1 LENVTEKD
9 KESGVNLLKALE
21 LCDEEMFNEGE
32 TDEEQ
37 MVLSEEMVTSLKAIR
52 DVEMN
57 VGLHPCE
64 KMRKNNKESWGPILV
79 DRQRRKQND
88 WTTMLQKAMLLKQKK
103 NLEPLKGNSF
113 ASLHSE
119 SLYQFVKD
127 VNVHLGVDSSEA
139 QSIIS
144 KLVGNEIENVNKFVE
159 ENLEVLLPANMEIDL
174 ISEKTTEQAL
184 ENSNQLRDQALPE
197 PLEGSPQPLKWTE
210 VVKRGRPKS
219 RSKLDS
225 NSFNEGRILKY

>member
-1 LENVTEKD
+1 VTEKD

-37 MVLSEEMVTSLKAIR
+37 MVLSEEMVTSLKAVR

-57 VGLHPCE
+57 VRLHPCE
-64 KMRKNNKESWGPILV
+64 KMRMNNKESWGPILV

-113 ASLHSE
+113 ASLHSK

-144 KLVGNEIENVNKFVE
+144 KLVGDEIENVNKFVE